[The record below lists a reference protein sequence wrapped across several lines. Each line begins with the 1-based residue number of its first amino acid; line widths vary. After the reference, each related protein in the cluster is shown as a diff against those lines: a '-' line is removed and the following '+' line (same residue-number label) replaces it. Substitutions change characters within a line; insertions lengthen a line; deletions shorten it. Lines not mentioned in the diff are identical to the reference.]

1 MAINLEQKSNRILG
15 GRRFTSTD
23 LSTSQEAFQSNLDIN
38 ASEIYTQAELIPET
52 GLPFSGSSQNGDIY
66 QSDGKNILKYYYRQR
81 LTKSN
86 VDRDVWFFMA
96 PTGSAAGVTPQLIQS
111 GQQTNFISPKYG
123 ATSIANSTA
132 EDATPGYN
140 IRVFVS
146 TTLDSG
152 SLGGSDVQA
161 ASTYQFDYKTGVLQ
175 FDSDVPSSS
184 EIVYVTAYQYVGKTL
199 ANDPNIGIFT
209 QTGSYYNTTNDLKIT
224 GSLALLGNLVVDG
237 NTTFRSPDTG
247 SYSVT
252 VEGQMRVLQREINS
266 AVRKAKIEVQ
276 NLGSIGDQDDDNVLD
291 LGGFF

>member
-38 ASEIYTQAELIPET
+38 AGEIYTQAELILET
-52 GLPFSGSSQNGDIY
+52 GLPFSGSSQNGNIY

-146 TTLDSG
+146 STLDSG

-175 FDSDVPSSS
+175 FDSSIPSSN

-199 ANDPNIGIFT
+199 ANDPDIGIFT
-209 QTGSYYNTTNDLKIT
+209 QTGSYYNTANNLRIT
-224 GSLALLGNLVVDG
+224 GSLALLGDLIVDG
-237 NTTFRSPDTG
+237 NTTMRSPDTG
-247 SYSVT
+247 SYSLT
-252 VEGQMRVLQREINS
+252 VEGQMRVLEREINS
-266 AVRKAKIEVQ
+266 AVRRAKIEVE
-276 NLGSIGDQDDDNVLD
+276 NLGSIGDREDDNVID